1 MKNWQKKYFNPEFYN
16 PACPRA
22 RTRAP
27 QEAAFAIKAI
37 GAKKGWRILDIA
49 CGPGRHSIEFARKGM
64 AITGL
69 DFCKPYLNE
78 ARANA
83 KTLKLD
89 IKFVHGD
96 MRKMPFDSEFDAAIC
111 MFTSFGYFDEAG
123 NMRVLKSIAKALK
136 PGGKLLLDIMSRDA
150 AAALPPREWQCE
162 NETFELEEREFD
174 HRRGIITNRIIYMRP
189 GEKPVESGFVVR
201 VYNAQT
207 LSKLLLK
214 AGLKPLA
221 FWDRLNFA
229 KSSAQG
235 NRLVALA
242 VKGE

>member
-1 MKNWQKKYFNPEFYN
+1 MKNWQKKYFNPKFYN
-16 PACPRA
+16 PAYPEARA
-22 RTRAP
+22 KAP
-27 QEAAFAIKAI
+27 QEAAFVLKAI
-37 GAKKGWRILDIA
+37 GAKKGCSILDVA
-49 CGPGRHSIEFARKGM
+49 CGPGRHSVEFARKGM
-64 AITGL
+64 AVTGL
-69 DFCKPYLNE
+69 DFCKPYLDE
-78 ARANA
+78 ARADA
-83 KTLKLD
+83 KKLKLD
-89 IKFVHGD
+89 IKFVLGD
-96 MRKMPFDSEFDAAIC
+96 MRAMPFDGEFDAAVC
-111 MFTSFGYFDEAG
+111 MFTSFGYFNEAG
-123 NMRVLKSIAKALK
+123 NMRALKSMAKALK
-136 PGGKLLLDIMSRDA
+136 PGGKLLLDIMSQDA
-150 AAALPPREWQCE
+150 AAALPPRDWQCE

-174 HRRGIITNRIIYMRP
+174 DRRGIIRNRIIYLRP

-207 LSKLLLK
+207 LSELLLK